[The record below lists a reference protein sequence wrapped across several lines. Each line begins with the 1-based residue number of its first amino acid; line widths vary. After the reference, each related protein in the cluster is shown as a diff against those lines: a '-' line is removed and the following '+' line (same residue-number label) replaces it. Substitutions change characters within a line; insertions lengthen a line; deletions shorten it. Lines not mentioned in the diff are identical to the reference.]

1 MEFVK
6 SKAISLKASPN
17 FNEKWLQE
25 QLAKDPS
32 LLGLGDL
39 VLRGTE
45 RRQPRAGRLDLLLS
59 DDEANTRYEVEIQL
73 GATDES
79 HIIRT
84 IEYWDLERSRYP
96 QYEHIAVLVAED
108 VTSRFLNVISL
119 FNKSIPLIV
128 IQMRALEVQGNLT
141 LSATTVLDLTRLGTE
156 EEDDIAEVTDRTYW
170 LSRSS
175 EKSLAL
181 IDSFLALIKTVD
193 GNLELKYNKP
203 YIGLSRSG
211 LANNFVQFR
220 PRKDHVIVEFRITRS
235 EEISTLLTSSNLEIL
250 EYATRWG
257 RYRLRISQESYEV
270 NQALLLSLVK
280 RAHGSYGEDA

>member
-1 MEFVK
+1 MEYVK

-141 LSATTVLDLTRLGTE
+141 LSSTTVLDLTRLGTE
-156 EEDDIAEVTDRTYW
+156 EEDDIAEVTDRSYW

-181 IDSFLALIKTVD
+181 VDSFLTLIKTVD

-203 YIGLSRSG
+203 YVGLSRSG

-235 EEISTLLTSSNLEIL
+235 EEISSLLTSSNLEIL

-257 RYRLRISQESYEV
+257 RYRLRISQESFEA
-270 NQALLLSLVK
+270 NKDLLLSLIQ
-280 RAHGSYGEDA
+280 RAHGSYLED

>member
-1 MEFVK
+1 MEYVK

-141 LSATTVLDLTRLGTE
+141 LSSTTVLDLTRLGTE
-156 EEDDIAEVTDRTYW
+156 EEDDIAEVTDRSYW

-181 IDSFLALIKTVD
+181 VDSFLTLIKTVD

-203 YIGLSRSG
+203 YVGLSRSG

-235 EEISTLLTSSNLEIL
+235 EEISSLLTSSNLEIL

-257 RYRLRISQESYEV
+257 RYRLRISQESFET
-270 NQALLLSLVK
+270 NKDLLLSLIQ
-280 RAHGSYGEDA
+280 RAHGSYLED

>member
-6 SKAISLKASPN
+6 SKSISLKANPN

-25 QLAKDPS
+25 QLANDPS

-39 VLRGTE
+39 ILRGSE

-59 DDEANTRYEVEIQL
+59 DESSSTRYEVEIQL

-84 IEYWDLERSRYP
+84 IEYWDLERNRYP
-96 QYEHIAVLVAED
+96 QYDHIAVLVAED

-128 IQMRALEVQGNLT
+128 IQMRALAVNGIMT

-156 EEDDIAEVTDRTYW
+156 DEDEIAETTDRSYW
-170 LSRSS
+170 LQRSS
-175 EKSLAL
+175 EKTLAL
-181 IDSFLALIKTVD
+181 VDQLHALVKKVD
-193 GNLELKYNKP
+193 PSYELKYNKF
-203 YIGLSRSG
+203 YIGLSRNG
-211 LANNFVQFR
+211 IANNFVHFG
-220 PRKDHVIVEFRITRS
+220 PRKDHTIMILKIPRNQEVS
-235 EEISTLLTSSNLEIL
+235 DLLDSANIEVL
-250 EYATRWG
+250 EYQTKWG
-257 RYRLRISQESYEV
+257 QYRLRVTSDVLTKNEE
-270 NQALLLSLVK
+270 LLLGLIR
-280 RAHGSYGEDA
+280 RAYGSYSEE